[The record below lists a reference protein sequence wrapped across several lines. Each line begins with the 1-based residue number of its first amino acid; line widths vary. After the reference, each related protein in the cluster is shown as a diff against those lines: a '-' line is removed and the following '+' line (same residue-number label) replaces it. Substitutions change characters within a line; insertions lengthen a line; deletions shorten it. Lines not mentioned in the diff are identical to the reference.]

1 MAVRTTITLAE
12 EEFEELKRLA
22 ARQDRSISWLLRQ
35 AFRLSKAR
43 LERGEP
49 YAVGFDRVWKEVG
62 RSLRRAGVRTTRDV
76 DRLVTEVRTRKK
88 GTNEKA
94 EAR

>member
-1 MAVRTTITLAE
+1 MVRTTITLAE

-35 AFRLSKAR
+35 AFRLSKTR
-43 LERGEP
+43 LAHGEA
-49 YAVGFDRVWKEVG
+49 YAASFDRIWDEVG

-76 DRLVTEVRTRKK
+76 DLLVTEVRASKG
-88 GTNEKA
+88 GTNKKA
-94 EAR
+94 TAR

>member
-1 MAVRTTITLAE
+1 MVRTTITLAE
-12 EEFEELKRLA
+12 EEFEELKRIA

-43 LERGEP
+43 LARGEP
-49 YAVGFDRVWKEVG
+49 YAVGFDRIWGEVG

-76 DRLVTEVRTRKK
+76 DRLVTEVRARKGGIHK
-88 GTNEKA
+88 KA
-94 EAR
+94 RAQ

>member
-1 MAVRTTITLAE
+1 MVRTTITLAD

-43 LERGEP
+43 LERSEP
-49 YAVGFDRVWKEVG
+49 YAVAFDRVWDEVG
-62 RSLRRAGVRTTRDV
+62 RSLRRMGVRTTRDV
-76 DRLVTEVRTRKK
+76 DRLVAGVRASKRGTPKK
-88 GTNEKA
+88 
-94 EAR
+94 ARAH